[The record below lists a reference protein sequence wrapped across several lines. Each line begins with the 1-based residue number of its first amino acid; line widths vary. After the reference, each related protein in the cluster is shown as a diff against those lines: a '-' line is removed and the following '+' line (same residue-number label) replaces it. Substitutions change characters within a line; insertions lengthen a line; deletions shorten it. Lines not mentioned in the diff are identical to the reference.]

1 MYPALSYQPLYCFL
15 SPSPEQY
22 SLHSSSFTTLKDGA
36 RASLDHV
43 ITNRDDIPPIG
54 RSFSVDNEAEW
65 REYCESEGEK
75 KNYSGWYQFEQR

>member
-1 MYPALSYQPLYCFL
+1 MHNQGNTSYPHEFPMMVKTTSR
-15 SPSPEQY
+15 PSEIWPK
-22 SLHSSSFTTLKDGA
+22 SVN
-36 RASLDHV
+36 RAQASILDHV